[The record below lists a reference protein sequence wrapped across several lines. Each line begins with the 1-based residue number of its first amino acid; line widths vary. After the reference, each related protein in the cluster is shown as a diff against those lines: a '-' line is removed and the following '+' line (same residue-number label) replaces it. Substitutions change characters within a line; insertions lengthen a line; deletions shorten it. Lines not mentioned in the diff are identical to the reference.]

1 MEISKTIVINASLE
15 VVFKAISRPE
25 ELIQWFPDKAT
36 LESKVGGKVIFT
48 TLKERHPE
56 YSLERNYVM
65 EGTVLDF
72 VPNKKLSYTWTFN
85 DVPAFPKTAVTWELE
100 SVEPDSNK
108 TRVRLT
114 HVGFTGEEKGNTSF
128 ESHNE
133 GWTQVLSKLAK
144 YCDRR
149 K

>member
-1 MEISKTIVINASLE
+1 VEISKTIVINASPE
-15 VVFKAISRPE
+15 VVFKAITRSE

-36 LESKVGGKVIFT
+36 LEPKVGGKVTLT

-56 YSLERNYVM
+56 YSLDRNYVM
-65 EGTVLDF
+65 EGTVLEF

-85 DVPAFPKTAVTWELE
+85 DVPGFPETTVAWELDE
-100 SVEPDSNK
+100 VKPDSNK
-108 TRVRLT
+108 TRVGLT
-114 HVGFTGEEKGNTSF
+114 HVGFTGEERGNTSF

-133 GWTQVLSKLAK
+133 GWTQMLSKLAK
-144 YCDRR
+144 YCDGR